1 MNTVTLDNALYD
13 DIANIARW
21 SNTSVNDI
29 VRTGLQLVI
38 NQFKVKAKSTTSS
51 SVSSEKKV
59 VLKEIRALAN
69 LKTNWDGY
77 GAVPVLK
84 TVLNNAETII
94 LNKVISVKY
103 LDDLQPNSNGTLTLT
118 WAHEEN
124 QLCLEI
130 GVDKISYFA
139 DIKGDTLYSQV
150 EDFSN
155 GNILKLAAYVNQL

>member
-1 MNTVTLDNALYD
+1 MEQH
-13 DIANIARW
+13 
-21 SNTSVNDI
+21 SVNDI

-38 NQFKVKAKSTTSS
+38 SQFKAKAKSTTSNGI
-51 SVSSEKKV
+51 SSEKKV
-59 VLKEIRALAN
+59 VLKEIHALAN
-69 LKTNWDGY
+69 WEANWDGY

-84 TVLNNAETII
+84 TVIDNAEKVI

-103 LDDLQPNSNGTLTLT
+103 LDDIQPNPNGTVTMT
-118 WAHEEN
+118 WTHKEN

-139 DIKGDTLYSQV
+139 DLKGDTLYSQV